1 MAITFFNVKFRGRKY
16 ELDLD
21 DLTNMRLIKMKE
33 MFGKEYGT
41 FDGLPRLMGE
51 RDSAA
56 WACAL
61 WIGAQK
67 HGYPE
72 FDPREMDFFFDEFE
86 FIPIPAAEEAE
97 AEDPKA
103 DDVADVPIPDSP
115 STASSD
121 SEASISTPS
130 SKPAVSPRRK

>member
-21 DLTNMRLIKMKE
+21 DLTNQRLIKMKE

-61 WIGAQK
+61 WIGAEK
-67 HGYPE
+67 HGYPQ

-86 FIPIPAAEEAE
+86 FIPIPVAEEAQ
-97 AEDPKA
+97 AEDPK
-103 DDVADVPIPDSP
+103 DDEESQTQDSP

-121 SEASISTPS
+121 SEASTSTRS
-130 SKPAVSPRRK
+130 SKPASRQQK